1 MTPEHMTLDRIPVSQ
16 MLHAI
21 PDPAWLATPD
31 GRECVYNQHLIHA
44 FALENI
50 QPEQHSDLLCPED
63 RLWVLEHCKHRMAF
77 RETFEMQF
85 RVRSPQGEH
94 LPYQMQ
100 VSPVMVDGEV
110 LAWLGTVQ
118 PVDQRKALLEGLI
131 EHVPVGLALLD
142 EKYHMR
148 VVNPQLAKGT
158 RYTCADYQ
166 DAHLGNLFPET
177 LKQVKPLIDQVFES
191 GKVISLEYQSLY
203 PPEGQEALY
212 WQISYFPV
220 RGQDGTMLG
229 VGSATQ
235 DITSRKKAEQ
245 KLQESQEFL
254 RRITEVVPAVI
265 NVRDLQTGKTL
276 FSNNH
281 SAAIVGHTL
290 TELDAMSEAE
300 VVELFPPEDVP
311 ALYHHYQTIPKLQDA
326 EVLEREYRMRHR
338 DGSWRWIYGK
348 TIIFSRDASGCALTS
363 LSANVDITE
372 RKNFELALKASE
384 QQLLRLMETQKR
396 FVSEAS
402 HEIKTPLAGI
412 QGNLEVLLR
421 YPHIPEEEKLEILQD
436 CHREATRLGRLVGD
450 LLGMARGNTDLHMI
464 EDDVRLDV
472 LLQDAFRELERTRGD
487 RNMQMGTLDPCKV
500 LGDPDRL
507 KQLVVIL
514 ISNAIKYTPEGG
526 TITIDLKHHVHHTEA
541 LVELRVSDTGV
552 GIPPE
557 DLEKVFERFY
567 RADTTQHG
575 MPDPGGSGLG
585 LSIARWIVE
594 EHKGKIWL
602 ESQLGV
608 GTTAVV
614 TLPVLA

>member
-1 MTPEHMTLDRIPVSQ
+1 MTPEQMTLDRIPVSQ

-21 PDPAWLATPD
+21 PDPAWLATSD
-31 GRECVYNQHLIHA
+31 GRECVYNHQLTHA
-44 FALENI
+44 FGL
-50 QPEQHSDLLCPED
+50 QHTSPERHWELLHPED
-63 RLWVLEHCKHRMAF
+63 RLWCVERCRQHMAQGDA
-77 RETFEMQF
+77 FELQL
-85 RVRSPQGEH
+85 RVRNPEGEYVS
-94 LPYQMQ
+94 YQMQ
-100 VSPVMVDGEV
+100 VSPVQVDGEV
-110 LAWLGTVQ
+110 LAWLGTVR

-142 EKYHMR
+142 ENYHMR
-148 VVNPQLAKGT
+148 VVNPQLAEGT
-158 RYTCADYQ
+158 RYRFAEYQ
-166 DAHLGNLFPET
+166 DAHLGSLFPET
-177 LKQVKPLIDQVFES
+177 FKQVKPLIDQVFES
-191 GKVISLEYQSLY
+191 GKVIPLEYQSLY
-203 PPEGQEALY
+203 TVEGEEALH
-212 WQISYFPV
+212 WQITYFPV
-220 RGQDGTMLG
+220 WAQDGKVLG

-245 KLQESQEFL
+245 GLQESQEFL
-254 RRITEVVPAVI
+254 HRITEVVPAVI
-265 NVRDLQTGKTL
+265 NVRDLQSGKTL

-281 SAAIVGHTL
+281 AAAIIGYTL
-290 TELDAMSEAE
+290 TELESMAESE
-300 VVELFPPEDVP
+300 VVQLFPAEDVP
-311 ALYHHYQTIPKLQDA
+311 AVYHHYQTVPNLRDG
-326 EVLEREYRMRHR
+326 EVLEREFCMRHR

-348 TIIFSRDASGCALTS
+348 TTIFSRDASGRALTS

-464 EDDVRLDV
+464 EDDVRLDA

-487 RNMQMGTLDPCKV
+487 RNMQMDAMDACKV

-526 TITIDLKHHVHHTEA
+526 NITIDLKNKGTRA
-541 LVELRVSDTGV
+541 ELRISDTGI
-552 GIPPE
+552 GIPSE

-567 RADTTQHG
+567 RADTAQHG

-594 EHKGKIWL
+594 EHRGKIWL